1 MLWQP
6 TTEGPGDPAWDGVLP
21 SDSVYMIWLNAA
33 SAQKYAV
40 NGSDVVYT
48 TPFYV
53 AGMGSNGWLSVYNAQ
68 IMPTG
73 LTAGQQKHVLG
84 AEICMWGESL
94 DAGNLGV
101 RAFQIGAA
109 AAENFWANHTRVSLS
124 LTLFLFFL
132 THTHTRTDSLSPPL
146 LWQAQGPGSALGLGV
161 SDRYNR
167 FLCHLRRFGID
178 FFWFPLSLSL
188 PLSGAL

>member
-1 MLWQP
+1 MDRAVLWQP

-101 RAFQIGAA
+101 RAF
-109 AAENFWANHTRVSLS
+109 
-124 LTLFLFFL
+124 
-132 THTHTRTDSLSPPL
+132 
-146 LWQAQGPGSALGLGV
+146 
-161 SDRYNR
+161 
-167 FLCHLRRFGID
+167 
-178 FFWFPLSLSL
+178 
-188 PLSGAL
+188 